1 MNKAKQ
7 ERDWAVEP
15 YAAKDFALFSDFEA
29 ELEHH
34 LEEKMGLLKILWNAD
49 SALELKH
56 LDYVQKIEQYED
68 NHIET
73 ASGVKTPALA
83 RKLKMS
89 TSMKKASKHAKTSD
103 QDGKEMMEEEDEEE
117 EELTNISRE
126 EITTACAAITTAY
139 FGFLTRKMARE
150 QLARFQLP
158 ASMKALF
165 HEQRVTLF
173 SILRQWT
180 TGKVRSEVSK
190 LKSQGVELAR
200 KQVSQ
205 LYAQEGYDEIRKRS
219 RLCYERCKW
228 NGTIK
233 TYGRT

>member
-7 ERDWAVEP
+7 ERDWTVEP

-89 TSMKKASKHAKTSD
+89 TSMKKASKHANASD
-103 QDGKEMMEEEDEEE
+103 QDGKEIEEEEEEEDEEE
-117 EELTNISRE
+117 FQNRQ
-126 EITTACAAITTAY
+126 TT
-139 FGFLTRKMARE
+139 FLEK
-150 QLARFQLP
+150 
-158 ASMKALF
+158 
-165 HEQRVTLF
+165 
-173 SILRQWT
+173 
-180 TGKVRSEVSK
+180 
-190 LKSQGVELAR
+190 
-200 KQVSQ
+200 
-205 LYAQEGYDEIRKRS
+205 
-219 RLCYERCKW
+219 
-228 NGTIK
+228 
-233 TYGRT
+233 

>member
-7 ERDWAVEP
+7 ERDWTVEP

-89 TSMKKASKHAKTSD
+89 TSMKKASKH
-103 QDGKEMMEEEDEEE
+103 
-117 EELTNISRE
+117 R
-126 EITTACAAITTAY
+126 
-139 FGFLTRKMARE
+139 
-150 QLARFQLP
+150 
-158 ASMKALF
+158 
-165 HEQRVTLF
+165 
-173 SILRQWT
+173 
-180 TGKVRSEVSK
+180 
-190 LKSQGVELAR
+190 
-200 KQVSQ
+200 
-205 LYAQEGYDEIRKRS
+205 
-219 RLCYERCKW
+219 
-228 NGTIK
+228 
-233 TYGRT
+233 